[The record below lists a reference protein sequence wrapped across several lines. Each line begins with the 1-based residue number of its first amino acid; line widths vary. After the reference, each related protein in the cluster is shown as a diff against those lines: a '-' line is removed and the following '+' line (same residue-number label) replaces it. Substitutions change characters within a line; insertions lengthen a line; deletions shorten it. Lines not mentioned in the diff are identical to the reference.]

1 MTFLKSSFIQFT
13 WSKHNLGCLC
23 VNIFVL
29 VHVLII
35 IPAQLSEGK
44 CSYFNSFTHNKK
56 TSLVTYNSYVYFS
69 NTKPN
74 TVLLQIKLPIQ
85 N

>member
-13 WSKHNLGCLC
+13 WNLGCLC

-56 TSLVTYNSYVYFS
+56 TSLVTYSYVYFS